1 MLMYSLSE
9 RLYFLCEG
17 FFLFP
22 LSVKVSDDLF
32 SLLNVFNCVP
42 LRYHNRFILI
52 SGKINMSMCQSAIR
66 WIVFCEM
73 FRIFTQLNRDS
84 MQENSITLS
93 DDNISTA
100 RPYFISIS
108 LMSFSVT

>member
-1 MLMYSLSE
+1 
-9 RLYFLCEG
+9 
-17 FFLFP
+17 
-22 LSVKVSDDLF
+22 
-32 SLLNVFNCVP
+32 
-42 LRYHNRFILI
+42 
-52 SGKINMSMCQSAIR
+52 MSMCQSVIQ
-66 WIVFCEM
+66 WLVSCGM

>member
-1 MLMYSLSE
+1 
-9 RLYFLCEG
+9 
-17 FFLFP
+17 
-22 LSVKVSDDLF
+22 
-32 SLLNVFNCVP
+32 
-42 LRYHNRFILI
+42 
-52 SGKINMSMCQSAIR
+52 MCQSAIQ
-66 WIVFCEM
+66 WIAFCEM